1 MRIAFRLHDPAGAPR
16 PDRFLS
22 VGAFVCKDRA
32 ALPPALGPSREGRLF
47 DFTTTISTDLNIL
60 FMGDSLAH
68 QFSQGFDAAVVPED
82 RDDRRKVHLKYVTGK
97 QFDCLVSTAPVRGGG
112 ATAFWRYTKL
122 IERGRR
128 APLVPC
134 YMFERWWGENFL
146 QTLLNLEYDP
156 TPETGQRQG
165 SVAGW
170 DAVVLRVP
178 HGWMKAE
185 ELTRERIHEAIL
197 FCQEV
202 IGARVVIITTVGLD
216 NNAITSELW
225 EKVTK
230 INDIIHD
237 VAMSWE
243 PLSGDNGV
251 KFVLVQEFS
260 NFTSQILHENG
271 RHLGYDVSTEAFFF
285 ERLLN
290 GTTSWAQSIPMVCSN
305 RPKDNLDAECERNT
319 ISPDGIH
326 WCVETLGPRF
336 SASLACLLGCVFNG
350 EPLGKDPRDLARMRQ
365 CERECNERFM
375 SLARVKERLVEQ
387 GRTLFASAQ
396 ADRLWQ
402 ELNLRN

>member
-1 MRIAFRLHDPAGAPR
+1 MVNIQHHCYRRLLVAVLFVAAQIIPFPSSTDSYVDRRLALQTRSVRSITRIGWGNGTHGNSNVRIAFRLHDPAGAPR

-112 ATAFWRYTKL
+112 VTAFWRYTKL
-122 IERGRR
+122 TERGRR

-170 DAVVLRVP
+170 DAVSR
-178 HGWMKAE
+178 
-185 ELTRERIHEAIL
+185 
-197 FCQEV
+197 
-202 IGARVVIITTVGLD
+202 
-216 NNAITSELW
+216 S
-225 EKVTK
+225 
-230 INDIIHD
+230 
-237 VAMSWE
+237 
-243 PLSGDNGV
+243 
-251 KFVLVQEFS
+251 
-260 NFTSQILHENG
+260 
-271 RHLGYDVSTEAFFF
+271 
-285 ERLLN
+285 
-290 GTTSWAQSIPMVCSN
+290 
-305 RPKDNLDAECERNT
+305 
-319 ISPDGIH
+319 
-326 WCVETLGPRF
+326 
-336 SASLACLLGCVFNG
+336 
-350 EPLGKDPRDLARMRQ
+350 
-365 CERECNERFM
+365 
-375 SLARVKERLVEQ
+375 
-387 GRTLFASAQ
+387 
-396 ADRLWQ
+396 
-402 ELNLRN
+402 